1 MERDLESL
9 KIKFI
14 QEVLSEQ
21 SYDALQVWLDMHE
34 EARYAASI
42 SSNEPELIQFK
53 EDFEIS
59 VYEGFHFTNKSQKE
73 K

>member
-42 SSNEPELIQFK
+42 SSNEPELIKFK
-53 EDFEIS
+53 EDYERS
-59 VYEGFHFTNKSQKE
+59 VYEGLHFSNKPQKE
-73 K
+73 E